1 MKAQLKRII
10 KWKSENRLIAARI
23 KKIRAKILSGDF
35 DPRDLNELESLAIK
49 KGRNIARLHRTR
61 TVISQ
66 RKAYAASEEMLLI
79 EGIKQDRAAID
90 LWAEIAHKNANE
102 LPDGYR
108 TVSDSWGLFTPMR
121 TELKGEWKLFDDP
134 NVQNTLSQGVNK
146 EPQMVTRE
154 TEGVCPIIERNT
166 DSDKE

>member
-1 MKAQLKRII
+1 MKSQLKRII
-10 KWKSENRLIAARI
+10 KWKVENRTIASRI
-23 KKIRAKILSGDF
+23 KVLRNKIFSGNFEAK
-35 DPRDLNELESLAIK
+35 DLNELEKLAIK
-49 KGRNIARLHRTR
+49 KGRNIARLNRLRTA
-61 TVISQ
+61 ISQ
-66 RKAYAASEEMLLI
+66 RKAFAASEEMRLM
-79 EGIKQDRAAID
+79 EGIKQDRVAID

-134 NVQNTLSQGVNK
+134 NVQNTVSQDVNTQ
-146 EPQMVTRE
+146 PQMVTRE